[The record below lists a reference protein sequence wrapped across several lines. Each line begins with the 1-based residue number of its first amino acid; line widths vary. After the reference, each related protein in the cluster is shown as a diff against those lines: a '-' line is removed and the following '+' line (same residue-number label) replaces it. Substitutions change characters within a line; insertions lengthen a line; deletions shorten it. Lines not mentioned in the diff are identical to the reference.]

1 MSISKPV
8 KKEKSLLEILHIIFK
23 RKLALVFSVLV
34 SLILAYVYSQTATPI
49 FESKALLKKEM
60 SDRKQTA
67 NDFSEIVKLQTEDEV
82 DTELELVKTSVVL
95 GGIVNDLKLNFNLS
109 KIETPN
115 RKIFELK
122 NVFINFPDSGNI
134 YRNMIG
140 HSLPVISD
148 LKIRSKGS
156 KARMLYII
164 KTTENEFELRNAE
177 NNALLAD
184 SKLTAPKTDE
194 ADGYDQLIE
203 INKDSSVQT
212 QNNGSEVKFV
222 TNSFEFNFS
231 WDDAPIGS
239 KIYFGID
246 NFYSAIIRLSEQVR
260 VSKVGKT
267 NVLQVSVRSASPFA
281 AMLIAESL
289 IDKFREVRMEQQ
301 KQTIKYSFKF
311 VDEQLEEI
319 KKNLLEAENNLS
331 NYKASGQIISVDES
345 SRELISY
352 LSTLEAEKLRT
363 DLLLSDYKNKS
374 EDLKKEL
381 ESSGYFDQSYLDMK
395 GSSDENSPFSSLLK
409 QVSDLE
415 LQRLELLQKRSENH
429 PDVKNIDEQI
439 RSTKEKLAGYNQ
451 NTITSF
457 QMMINSLEKKLLKIT
472 NLMSRYE
479 LRMQKLPAQES
490 QLARLMRQKD
500 VYEKIFTLLLDKREE
515 MRIAEVSKLQ
525 DIIVVDPP
533 QKPLKPIS
541 PNKIMNMLV
550 ALVLGGFIGLV
561 IIFVLELKNNRLVNV
576 DDLEDE
582 FQLPVL
588 AIVPKYS
595 RGMIKRMNGANEN
608 RDKFASLMDD
618 SLGIKE
624 SLRLLKT
631 KILFQLDSNDKII
644 LITSCEENTGKT
656 TLVANL
662 AITFAQENKKVLIID
677 CDLKKAELSKLFN
690 LSLETPGLV
699 DYLTSEIPPSV
710 YTKVMK
716 KIDIIPAGGLR
727 DDSAALLDSNRMKVL
742 LDTLN
747 TSEYEYVIIDT
758 PPVTRVVDTLVLGR
772 MVKNALLVV
781 RPDVSFKETVS
792 AGIQEMKQ
800 AKFKVRGIIA
810 NAVEIKKSYTYR
822 NKYGYGYGYN
832 SGENGKS
839 SNGIKGKN
847 RKLTGQSE
855 EKSIS

>member
-8 KKEKSLLEILHIIFK
+8 KKEKSLLEIIHIIFK
-23 RKLALVFSVLV
+23 RKLVLVFSILV
-34 SLILAYVYSQTATPI
+34 SLILAYLYSQNATPV
-49 FESKALLKKEM
+49 FESKAMLKKEM
-60 SDRKQTA
+60 ADRKQAA
-67 NDFSEIVKLQTEDEV
+67 NDFYEIVKLQTQDEV
-82 DTELELVKTSVVL
+82 DTELELVKTSEVL
-95 GGIVNDLKLNFNLS
+95 GGIVNELKLNINLI

-122 NVFINFPDSGNI
+122 NVFIDFPDSGNI
-134 YRNMIG
+134 YSKIIG
-140 HSLPVISD
+140 HSLPVITD
-148 LKIRSKGS
+148 LKMKSNES
-156 KARMLYII
+156 KARRLYI
-164 KTTENEFELRNAE
+164 KKNNENEFELRNAE
-177 NNALLAD
+177 DNVLLAN
-184 SKLTAPKTDE
+184 SKLTSKITDE
-194 ADGYDQLIE
+194 NAWQDQLLE
-203 INKDSSVQT
+203 TDSDSLIQT
-212 QNNGSEVKFV
+212 QSVSSKVKFV
-222 TNSFEFNFS
+222 ANSLEFNFS
-231 WDDAPIGS
+231 WNDAPIGS
-239 KIYFGID
+239 KIYFDID
-246 NFYSAIIRLSEQVR
+246 NFYTAINKLSGQIS

-267 NVLQVSVRSASPFA
+267 NVFQMSVRSASPFA
-281 AMLIAESL
+281 AVLIAGSL
-289 IDKFREVRMEQQ
+289 IDRFREVRIEQQ

-311 VDEQLEEI
+311 VDEQLEEVKI
-319 KKNLLEAENNLS
+319 HLLEAENNLS
-331 NYKASGQIISVDES
+331 DYKASGQIISVDES

-363 DLLLSDYKNKS
+363 DLLLSDYKNKA

-395 GSSDENSPFSSLLK
+395 GTEANSPFSNLLK

-439 RSTKEKLAGYNQ
+439 KSTKEKLAGYNQ
-451 NTITSF
+451 NTITSY
-457 QMMINSLEKKLLKIT
+457 QMMVNSFEKKLLKIT

-479 LRMQKLPAQES
+479 QRMQKLPAQES
-490 QLARLMRQKD
+490 QLARLLRQKD

-541 PNKIMNMLV
+541 PNKIMNMMV

-561 IIFVLELKNNRLVNV
+561 LIFVLELKDNRLVNV
-576 DDLEDE
+576 DDLEDD

-595 RGMIKRMNGANEN
+595 REMLKRINNASEN
-608 RDKFASLMDD
+608 RDRFASLMDD
-618 SLGIKE
+618 TLGIKE

-644 LITSCEENTGKT
+644 LVTSCEENTGKT

-690 LSLETPGLV
+690 LPLDTPGLV

-747 TSEYEYVIIDT
+747 TSEYDYVIIDT

-781 RPDVSFKETVS
+781 RPDMSFKETVS
-792 AGIQEMKQ
+792 TGIQEMKQ

-810 NAVEIKKSYTYR
+810 NAVDIKKSYTYR
-822 NKYGYGYGYN
+822 YKYGYGYGYSS
-832 SGENGKS
+832 SGGNGKT
-839 SNGIKGKN
+839 K
-847 RKLTGQSE
+847 TGLKASLFKE
-855 EKSIS
+855 TK